1 MKTLYAVGE
10 KIMKEGR
17 SRLHSRWRNP
27 WRRRERRIAE
37 PGAAIFAKL
46 RTRLTLWYTGVLCGA
61 LILFG
66 SALYF
71 GAQHMLFASVQSE
84 VAAQANTVAQQWQE
98 SPGLACPLSLSSAA
112 VINMPGAANQQPVG
126 QGIIYHAGP
135 ANDGSS
141 REVYVVMQPRFWVVC
156 TAHYNINTPQG
167 TVSTSLPVTVNIS
180 DLGPSVDIAGQGSS
194 VIVASTG
201 PDGEPLYWYSVS
213 VHNPRG
219 GQALGA
225 VQVGTS
231 LMQGFAALNALLLL
245 LLIVGGLTLATA
257 SLGGLF
263 LANRALVP
271 ARVALKRQR
280 EFIADASHE
289 LRTPL
294 ALLRTNAEMLLHG
307 RERIGFSE
315 EEAAQLEDIVTESDH
330 MSTLANNMLTLAR
343 IDAGRLPM
351 EHDIINLADVVT
363 AVTRRAKV
371 MIDQAQLTLI
381 AEDTAPALV
390 IGDRT
395 LLEQAVMILLDN
407 AIKYNQPGGSI
418 TIRTFVEKQQMRLEV
433 SDTGIGIA
441 PEHLPYVGE
450 RFYRVD
456 RARSNEN
463 GGCGLGIAIA
473 RGIIAAHGGT
483 LTLSSSVGQGTRVT
497 LSLDPAF
504 PA

>member
-1 MKTLYAVGE
+1 
-10 KIMKEGR
+10 MKEGR
-17 SRLHSRWRNP
+17 SRRHFRWRHP
-27 WRRRERRIAE
+27 WRRGEHRIAE

-46 RTRLTLWYTGVLCGA
+46 RTHLTLWYTGVLCGA

-71 GAQHMLFASVQSE
+71 SAQHMLFASVRSE
-84 VAAQANTVAQQWQE
+84 VEAQANTVAQQWQA
-98 SPGLACPLSLSSAA
+98 GLSCPLPRSNAA
-112 VINMPGAANQQPVG
+112 VNNAPGTPDQQSSG
-126 QGIIYHAGP
+126 QSIIYSAGP
-135 ANDGSS
+135 ANNGSS
-141 REVYVVMQPRFWVVC
+141 QQVYVVMQPRFWVVC

-167 TVSTSLPVTVNIS
+167 TVSTSLPVTVSIS
-180 DLGPSVDIAGQGSS
+180 DLGQPENMPDGSS
-194 VIVASTG
+194 FIAAETA
-201 PDGEPLYWYSVS
+201 PDGEPIYWYSVP

-225 VQVGTS
+225 VRVGTS
-231 LMQGFAALNALLLL
+231 LTQGFAALNALLLL

-294 ALLRTNAEMLLHG
+294 ALLRANAEMLLRG

-315 EEAAQLEDIVTESDH
+315 EEATQLEDIVTEANH

-343 IDAGRLPM
+343 IDAGHLPM

-371 MIDQAQLTLI
+371 LIDQAQLTLI
-381 AEDTAPALV
+381 AEGSDITQV

-418 TIRTFVEKQQMRLEV
+418 TIRTFVQGQQVRLEV

-441 PEHLPYVGE
+441 PEYLPYVGE

-456 RARSNEN
+456 RARSSEN
-463 GGCGLGIAIA
+463 GGSGLGIAIA
-473 RGIIAAHGGT
+473 RGIAAAHGGS
-483 LTLSSSVGQGTRVT
+483 LTLSSAPGQGTRVT
-497 LSLDPAF
+497 LSLEPAF